1 MKVLGIIFLIFG
13 FLNFVVAIVAAAN
26 EVPDA
31 ASSKLGSA
39 VMLVGLGALL
49 VHFANK
55 KKEEQEKKDVWN
67 QH

>member
-1 MKVLGIIFLIFG
+1 
-13 FLNFVVAIVAAAN
+13 VVAIVAAAN

-31 ASSKLGSA
+31 ASSRLGSA